1 MHCALFTCQHMW
13 MMSAFA
19 AMRGDRV
26 AMRPFAK
33 ILWTLVELLVHIVRM
48 YSVRVML
55 EHAVRVCVVG

>member
-1 MHCALFTCQHMW
+1 MW